1 MVLILFLIII
11 SFITIMQSATPFL
24 LKPTVAFGVTIPE
37 GFSGDSKIVAYKR
50 IYAVSIFITGFIS
63 LFAYFYIASKSN
75 LSEETIVLTG
85 LAVQFGLLF
94 FSMGLYF
101 YFHAQT
107 TRLKHRKNWGA
118 DLKQVRI
125 AELAIRTKDEMLP
138 SYVYVLPMII
148 TIGLMAYTATQYSN
162 MPDLIPTHWDAFG
175 QADTFSKKTPFSVIA
190 LLLILL
196 ITQTMMAG
204 INTFTKQSG
213 IKLSAVKRKT
223 SRVQQL
229 SFRKYTSWFIYMMS
243 ILMTILFGFLQLAT
257 IHDNLGDAALMLALP
272 LGFLLITLLVTAI
285 YAFKVGQSGSRIE
298 VKLDDDTIIGI
309 TDFDDDEY
317 WKFGI
322 FYINRNDPSVFVE
335 KRFGIGW
342 TINFG
347 NPIGYIVMFV
357 PLLIILA
364 ISFLL

>member
-1 MVLILFLIII
+1 MVLLLFLIII

-24 LKPTVAFGVTIPE
+24 LKPTVAFGVTVPE
-37 GFSGDSKIVAYKR
+37 DFTGDSTIVAYKR

-63 LFAYFYIASKSN
+63 LFTYFYWANNRN
-75 LSEETIVLTG
+75 LPEETIVLTG

-94 FSMGLYF
+94 LSMGLYF

-107 TRLKHRKNWGA
+107 TRLKHKNQWGA

-125 AELAIRTKDEMLP
+125 AELAVRTKDEMLP
-138 SYVYVLPMII
+138 SFIYVVPMFI
-148 TIGLMAYTATQYSN
+148 TVGLIAYTATQYSN
-162 MPDLIPTHWDAFG
+162 MPDLIPTHWGPNG
-175 QADTFSKKTPFSVIA
+175 QADTFSEKTPFSVIA

-196 ITQTMMAG
+196 TTQAMMAG
-204 INTFTKQSG
+204 INAFTKQSG

-229 SFRKYTSWFIYMMS
+229 SFRKYTSWFLYMMS

-257 IHDNLGDAALMLALP
+257 IHDDLGDTALMLALP
-272 LGFLLITLLVTAI
+272 LGFLLITLLATAI

-298 VKLDDDTIIGI
+298 VKLEDETITGI
-309 TDFDDDEY
+309 TDVDDDEY

-335 KRFGIGW
+335 KRFGVGW
-342 TINFG
+342 TINYG
-347 NPIGYIVMFV
+347 NPIGYFVIFV
-357 PLLIILA
+357 PLLLILV
-364 ISFLL
+364 ISFML

>member
-1 MVLILFLIII
+1 
-11 SFITIMQSATPFL
+11 MQSATPFL
-24 LKPTVAFGVTIPE
+24 LKPTVAFGVIVPE
-37 GFSGDSKIVAYKR
+37 EFTGDSTIVAYKR

-63 LFAYFYIASKSN
+63 LFAYLYLASNSY
-75 LSEETIVLTG
+75 LSEESIVLTG

-94 FSMGLYF
+94 VSAGLYF

-107 TRLKHRKNWGA
+107 TRLKQRNHWGA
-118 DLKQVRI
+118 DLKQVQI

-148 TIGLMAYTATQYSN
+148 TVGLIVYTATQYSN
-162 MPDLIPTHWDAFG
+162 MPDLIPTHWGPNG
-175 QADTFSKKTPFSVIA
+175 QADTFSEKTPFSVIA

-196 ITQTMMAG
+196 ITQAMMAG
-204 INTFTKQSG
+204 VNAFTKQSG
-213 IKLSAVKRKT
+213 IRLSAVKRKT
-223 SRVQQL
+223 SKVQQL

-257 IHDNLGDAALMLALP
+257 IHDDLGDAALMLVLP
-272 LGFLLITLLVTAI
+272 LGFLLITLLATAI

-298 VKLDDDTIIGI
+298 VKLEEEMITGI
-309 TDFDDDEY
+309 TDVDDDEH

-322 FYINRNDPSVFVE
+322 FHINRNDPSVFVE
-335 KRFGIGW
+335 KRFGLGW

-347 NPIGYIVMFV
+347 NPIGYVVMFV